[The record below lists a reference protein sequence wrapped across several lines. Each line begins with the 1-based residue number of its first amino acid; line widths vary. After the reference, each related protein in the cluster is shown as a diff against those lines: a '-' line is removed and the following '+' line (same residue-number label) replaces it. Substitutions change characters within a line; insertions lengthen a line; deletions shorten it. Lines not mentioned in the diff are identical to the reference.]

1 MRLRLRTAIFLSL
14 LGLGLMPL
22 VVHMGF
28 HAPEVFSLLAS
39 SATRVSLDHVAA
51 HTQNVAQH
59 FQRRLETAHMLAAL
73 PGPRELLGA
82 EPPAGS
88 RGLTPDEAAAR
99 LTTVVQRWLADADDV
114 VEVVLAGA
122 DGRWRWRLARTQGT
136 RQFERLSSGG
146 DHPYVTLMEALAP
159 SRHGGW
165 VGAGSAGS
173 RGEPAPPRLLLY
185 AAAPVVASSGSALG
199 VAALALDPARVLS
212 SDGGV
217 RWVLPDGRHALPS
230 DDETA
235 ADDFPGLPTR
245 LALAES
251 FTMQDS
257 RHADT
262 SWAPVVVRS
271 GDAPVLWGAQPVDLA
286 PVKSWLTSLKLT
298 SLLTTLL
305 LLVTVA
311 LVALV
316 TARRLDGVRG
326 RLLEG
331 VRRLLEGGGKAAVF
345 AWGGPVELRQ
355 LGEELSKVAEGY
367 RQALESK
374 RRAEIALIDEKERA
388 QITLASIAD
397 AVLATNTDG
406 VVEFANAQAVQLL
419 GVDRREVVG
428 RHVGEV
434 VRLVEARTKLPLPRS
449 ADALAPDEVSAV
461 GHAQLEILRRGGDTV
476 PVEYSAAPIRDRL
489 GRVTGSVVVLRDVSQ
504 RAELER
510 QLSHQAHHD
519 SLTGLLNRRA
529 FDQRLAEAIR
539 GARAHRASHAL
550 LYVDLDQFKVVN
562 DTCGH
567 LAGDELLKQLARV
580 MQSQVRAGDTLARL
594 GGDEFGVLL
603 EHCPQDKA
611 MAIADNVLGLVRGH
625 RFRWEGSLFTV
636 GASIG
641 VVIIDA
647 SSPTP
652 AEVLSA
658 ADMACYVAKELGRGR
673 IHLSRETDRDLEQRR
688 TEMQVVGQIK
698 RALEDDRFVLYC
710 QRIVPLRDPASAPP
724 HFEVLLRM
732 QGESGELLAP
742 GTFIPAA
749 ERYNV
754 MSSLDR
760 WVVGRVF
767 AWLEQWVDRL
777 ELHPGTVFNVNL
789 SGSSLSDPA
798 FLEFVSG
805 GALRLGPLCQ
815 RVCFEITETA
825 AIAQLGAAADFI
837 HTLGAAGFRFALDD
851 FGTGLSSFGYLKHLK
866 VQSLKIDGLFVRDMN
881 RDAAD
886 YALVRAMNEVGH
898 AMGITTVAEYV
909 ETEEVAGMLRE
920 MGVDYGQG
928 FGLAVPVPLAELE
941 TSLACQPAKLA

>member
-1 MRLRLRTAIFLSL
+1 M
-14 LGLGLMPL
+14 
-22 VVHMGF
+22 
-28 HAPEVFSLLAS
+28 
-39 SATRVSLDHVAA
+39 
-51 HTQNVAQH
+51 
-59 FQRRLETAHMLAAL
+59 
-73 PGPRELLGA
+73 
-82 EPPAGS
+82 
-88 RGLTPDEAAAR
+88 
-99 LTTVVQRWLADADDV
+99 QRWLADADDV
-114 VEVVLAGA
+114 AEVVVAGA
-122 DGRWRWRLARTQGT
+122 DGRWRWRLVRTQGT
-136 RQFERLSSGG
+136 KQFERVHSGG
-146 DHPYVTLMEALAP
+146 DHAYLTLMEALAP
-159 SRHGGW
+159 GRSAGW
-165 VGAGSAGS
+165 VGTGSVG
-173 RGEPAPPRLLLY
+173 RGTESAARRLLLY
-185 AAAPVVASSGSALG
+185 AVAPVAVGSGPALG
-199 VAALALDPARVLS
+199 VVGLALDPSRVLGS
-212 SDGGV
+212 EGGV
-217 RWVLPDGRHALPS
+217 RWVLPDGRYLMPTG
-230 DDETA
+230 DDTA

-245 LALAES
+245 LAVPEPFA
-251 FTMQDS
+251 MQDA
-257 RHADT
+257 RRTET
-262 SWAPVVVRS
+262 SWAPVVMRD
-271 GDAPVLWGAQPVDLA
+271 GEAPVLWGEQPVDLA

-305 LLVTVA
+305 LLATVGI
-311 LVALV
+311 VALV
-316 TARRLDGVRG
+316 TARRLDGVRA
-326 RLLEG
+326 RLLDG
-331 VRRLLEGGGKAAVF
+331 VRRLVEGNGKAASF
-345 AWGGPVELRQ
+345 EWGGPLELRE
-355 LGEELSKVAEGY
+355 LGQELGRVAERY

-374 RRAEIALIDEKERA
+374 RRAEAALIDEKERA

-434 VRLVEARTKLPLPRS
+434 VRLVEARTKLPLSRS
-449 ADALAPDEVSAV
+449 ADALAPDDVRAV

-529 FDQRLAEAIR
+529 FDQRLAEAIHA
-539 GARAHRASHAL
+539 ARTHGASHAL
-550 LYVDLDQFKVVN
+550 LYIDLDQFKVVN

-611 MAIADNVLGLVRGH
+611 MAIADNLLGLVRGH

-641 VVIIDA
+641 VVILDA

-698 RALEDDRFVLYC
+698 RALEEDRFVLYC
-710 QRIVPLRDPASAPP
+710 QRIVPLRDAGKAPP

-732 QGESGELLAP
+732 QGEGGELLSP

-767 AWLEQWVDRL
+767 EWLGHWVHRL
-777 ELHPGTVFNVNL
+777 DLHPETVFNINL
-789 SGSSLSDPA
+789 SGGSLSDPT
-798 FLEFVSG
+798 FLEFISA
-805 GALRLGPLCQ
+805 GALRLGPLCR

-825 AIAQLGAAADFI
+825 AIAQLGAASDFI
-837 HTLGAAGFRFALDD
+837 RTLGAAGFRFALDD

-866 VQSLKIDGLFVRDMN
+866 VQSLKIDGLFVRDMD
-881 RDAAD
+881 RDPAD

-898 AMGITTVAEYV
+898 AMGIATVAEYV

-928 FGLAVPVPLAELE
+928 FGLAVPVPLSELE
-941 TSLACQPAKLA
+941 TSLASPAAKLAV